1 MKSLIP
7 YLKFLMVKYL
17 KTALIY
23 QIQTK
28 YERILLEVQKKFY
41 TKLAF
46 FKINMAVFG
55 KSNI

>member
-1 MKSLIP
+1 
-7 YLKFLMVKYL
+7 MVKYL